1 MNNNDNV
8 PVNPVLPSEENEGN
22 TYSENIPQ
30 PGHQT
35 HTFNPA
41 ATIDTPLFRALNQL
55 EKLSSARSP
64 IFTSLAELNK
74 SPVFQA
80 INKQQTMLDAIKLPE
95 VMNVV
100 ANSQASR
107 IIDRINTFTHYYDRT
122 FKSLARQAIPAMD
135 ALNRIARNYRIESRI
150 NYLFNSW
157 PASPSGQRARQF
169 AEQLQKINQRALPL
183 DNIFRDVI
191 QQGKLEPS
199 QYELAFQYWEEA
211 FSRLA
216 QQAEDNAPLHRTE
229 ILSSYDNGGSSQEQ
243 PPTAGFL
250 SLLSTQALVDGFKK
264 LPVPLQAF
272 ICWFF
277 YQVIVSMV
285 EDSIKAAVLD
295 GINEVKTEFTS
306 PAKPKTLR
314 KSTIV
319 ASHPDFNWEQLNHFR
334 LITGTNVR
342 LRLSPT
348 MNSETVEML
357 NKGTVVAIMDTQGR
371 QWLYVQ
377 VDVDGEKI
385 YGWINRS
392 YTSRLRN

>member
-8 PVNPVLPSEENEGN
+8 PAKPVLPSED
-22 TYSENIPQ
+22 TYSEDIPQ
-30 PGHQT
+30 PGHLT
-35 HTFNPA
+35 HTFNPTA
-41 ATIDTPLFRALNQL
+41 AIDTPLFRALSQL

-64 IFTSLAELNK
+64 IFTSLEELNK

-80 INKQQTMLDAIKLPE
+80 INKQKTMLDAIKLPE
-95 VMNVV
+95 MVNVV

-107 IIDRINTFTHYYDRT
+107 INDRINTFTHYYDRT

-135 ALNRIARNYRIESRI
+135 VLNQIARDCRIESRI
-150 NYLFNSW
+150 SYLFNSW
-157 PASPSGQRARQF
+157 PTSPSGQRARQF

-183 DNIFRDVI
+183 DNIFREVI
-191 QQGKLEPS
+191 EQGKLEPS
-199 QYELAFQYWEEA
+199 RYELAFQYWEEA
-211 FSRLA
+211 FSGLA
-216 QQAEDNAPLHRTE
+216 QQAEDNAPHQRLSHRTE
-229 ILSSYDNGGSSQEQ
+229 ILSSYDNGVSSQEQ
-243 PPTAGFL
+243 SPTADFL

-342 LRLSPT
+342 LRFSPT

-377 VDVDGEKI
+377 VDIDGEKI

>member
-1 MNNNDNV
+1 
-8 PVNPVLPSEENEGN
+8 
-22 TYSENIPQ
+22 
-30 PGHQT
+30 
-35 HTFNPA
+35 
-41 ATIDTPLFRALNQL
+41 
-55 EKLSSARSP
+55 
-64 IFTSLAELNK
+64 
-74 SPVFQA
+74 
-80 INKQQTMLDAIKLPE
+80 
-95 VMNVV
+95 
-100 ANSQASR
+100 
-107 IIDRINTFTHYYDRT
+107 
-122 FKSLARQAIPAMD
+122 
-135 ALNRIARNYRIESRI
+135 
-150 NYLFNSW
+150 
-157 PASPSGQRARQF
+157 
-169 AEQLQKINQRALPL
+169 
-183 DNIFRDVI
+183 
-191 QQGKLEPS
+191 
-199 QYELAFQYWEEA
+199 
-211 FSRLA
+211 
-216 QQAEDNAPLHRTE
+216 
-229 ILSSYDNGGSSQEQ
+229 
-243 PPTAGFL
+243 
-250 SLLSTQALVDGFKK
+250 
-264 LPVPLQAF
+264 
-272 ICWFF
+272 
-277 YQVIVSMV
+277 MV